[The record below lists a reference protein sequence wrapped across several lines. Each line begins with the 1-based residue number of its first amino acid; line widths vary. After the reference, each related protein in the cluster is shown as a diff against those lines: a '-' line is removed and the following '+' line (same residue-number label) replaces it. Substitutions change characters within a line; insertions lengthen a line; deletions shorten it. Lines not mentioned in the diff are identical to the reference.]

1 MYVRFLCRRGF
12 FGRVRAARL
21 CALGAVFAGIFVCVS
36 SKAETNLD
44 ANKTL
49 MQAAKEGDLAAAE
62 HALQEGADPNCRVE
76 GTGLNFTP
84 LLQAILESR
93 LEISK
98 LLLDHG
104 ADPHIEDENGDPAM
118 VFAAKKENEG
128 IARLLIA
135 RGVSVDSK
143 NREGLTALI
152 RQISSASLDDIQLML
167 ELGADPNQRGN
178 GGETPL
184 IMLTEISSA
193 SPNDGREGAAM
204 EVLIKHGADVNAT
217 DDLGSSAL
225 LHAVQNATRA
235 TVETLVR
242 AGADVNQPNKEG
254 VTPLMVALARKNE
267 QGLIDFLLGHG
278 ADVKMRN
285 AKGATTLMIAL
296 EAGQVE
302 AAARLI
308 KQGVD
313 PKAMTTEGIT
323 AAHSAALFGGWGYD
337 TAERAKD
344 RRTAV
349 ALLRTISK
357 AGGDLETT
365 DEQGYAPLH
374 YAVMSG
380 HLAAVDF
387 LLAHGSS
394 PNRPNC
400 KGETPLMLSLTSSM
414 DGFAKMKLLREKR
427 AAIDAQNAEGRT
439 ALMLAAQTMQKGA
452 LMYLLRQNADANLT
466 DKSGATALSL
476 LAANAKDRAVDARNY
491 GSMIRALAVVTSSL
505 DQSDAEGV
513 TPLMWA
519 AISDLPEAVT
529 PLLEKDAD
537 IHARSRDGRTALM
550 WAACADAERTV
561 PLLLTYGNEL
571 VAKDKQGHTALEWA
585 KMLGLPVAKTL
596 EEEAHP

>member
-1 MYVRFLCRRGF
+1 M
-12 FGRVRAARL
+12 RAAKD
-21 CALGAVFAGIFVCVS
+21 GDI
-36 SKAETNLD
+36 E
-44 ANKTL
+44 
-49 MQAAKEGDLAAAE
+49 AAKR
-62 HALQEGADPNCRVE
+62 ALKEGADPNCRVA
-76 GTGLNFTP
+76 GTWLNFTP
-84 LLQAILESR
+84 LLQAISESR
-93 LEISK
+93 LEVSK

-104 ADPHIEDENGDPAM
+104 ADPHLEDENGDPAM
-118 VFAAKKENEG
+118 IFAADKKNEQ
-128 IARLLIA
+128 IARLLIEH
-135 RGVSVDSK
+135 GVPMDAK
-143 NREGLTALI
+143 NREGLTALT
-152 RQISSASLDDIQLML
+152 RQISSASLDDIELML
-167 ELGADPNQRGN
+167 KLGADPNQPGS

-184 IMLTEISSA
+184 IILAEILSA
-193 SPNDGREGAAM
+193 SPNDAREGAAM
-204 EVLIKHGADVNAT
+204 EVLIKHGADVNGT

-235 TVETLVR
+235 TVEILVR

-313 PKAMTTEGIT
+313 PKMRTTEGVT

-337 TAERAKD
+337 AAERAKD
-344 RRTAV
+344 RRAAV

-357 AGGDLETT
+357 AGGDFEAT
-365 DEQGYAPLH
+365 DDEGYTPLH

-380 HLAAVDF
+380 HLAAVEF

-394 PNRPNC
+394 PNRPNS

-414 DGFAKMKLLREKR
+414 DDFAKMKLMLAKG
-427 AAIDAQNAEGRT
+427 APIDAQNAEGRT
-439 ALMLAAQTMQKGA
+439 ALMLAARAMQKGA
-452 LMYLLRQNADANLT
+452 LIYLLRQNADANLT

-476 LAANAKDRAVDARNY
+476 LAANAKERAVDARNY
-491 GSMIRALAVVTSSL
+491 GSMIRALAAVTSSVN
-505 DQSDAEGV
+505 QSDAEGM

-550 WAACADAERTV
+550 WAACADAEKTV
-561 PLLLTYGNEL
+561 PLLLAHGAEMMT
-571 VAKDKQGHTALEWA
+571 KDKQGHTALEWA
-585 KMLGLPVAKTL
+585 RMLELPVAKML
-596 EEEAHP
+596 EEQAHP